1 MVNPQDI
8 ITAAAYN
15 ALQTRVRTVLGTA
28 TGDSGYGQDVVS
40 RPVNPTD
47 VVTAENMRVLNADL
61 NTVSTHQ
68 FGYGAGLNTVNPQD
82 KIGSNGSGGDTTK
95 GFNDYENKIA
105 SLETT
110 RFNLAAT
117 ESIINQGTENTRI
130 TPWSTQVVH
139 EFYIEFPGY
148 TTAGGKYIGPL
159 NHRRAFFNA
168 GGQIH
173 MSATIE
179 GDNTAKGADWN
190 TILTNMGTIKFSAT
204 TTEKTGS
211 AGLLQPIGNNDL
223 TTSYQKIFERRGQA
237 DYYAENRFFM
247 YAKETSNRAIQFS
260 IEFEDNDVGDP
271 NDDELIRGTL
281 TSVVKQLRPTGSY
294 VSVKSPAYSTQ
305 SDISEGD

>member
-148 TTAGGKYIGPL
+148 TTAGGKFVGPQ
-159 NHRRAFFNA
+159 NHRRVFFNA
-168 GGQIH
+168 GGKIRGEGNISSGT
-173 MSATIE
+173 SAADALMASFLSSSGFWEFAAHSTFAYKGTPQNIGFHELTNEYQEIYRNVSAGYTYADNSYLVQAKIE
-179 GDNTAKGADWN
+179 GVNRVYFKI
-190 TILTNMGTIKFSAT
+190 TIYEGSTIPSSITGT
-204 TTEKTGS
+204 TTSFITYVRPS
-211 AGLLQPIGNNDL
+211 GLSGVNVPFVGD
-223 TTSYQKIFERRGQA
+223 TDSGTSYFTTVQ
-237 DYYAENRFFM
+237 
-247 YAKETSNRAIQFS
+247 
-260 IEFEDNDVGDP
+260 
-271 NDDELIRGTL
+271 TL
-281 TSVVKQLRPTGSY
+281 
-294 VSVKSPAYSTQ
+294 
-305 SDISEGD
+305 